1 MNEAAPTTT
10 KSFSSKA
17 RRLSLRQP
25 YEAAGM
31 PSSEATWLA
40 WYMCALSLL
49 FAAPGL
55 LLLVWSRVAPRGL
68 PVGGHWAE
76 DAVVGV
82 GFSTL
87 GAIVAPRFPAKTPIG
102 WLFCAIGLVG
112 AMLLFCGEYAAYSLQ
127 AHPGSL
133 PGGEEIAWI
142 ASWLWVV
149 HIGLFVFLA
158 LLFPDGRPPTPR
170 WRPFGWLVAAVVVVG
185 AVAAAYSPGPIRGL
199 GSLRNPLGIE
209 GVPNLFG
216 AVEVLV
222 FLLALAASVSLVV
235 RLRSARGV
243 ERQQIKWFSYAA
255 AVAAV
260 GAFVYYV
267 ASNALNVWWL
277 HWEEVGFL
285 TMMIGVVGLAVALGV
300 AIMRYRLHDID
311 LIINLTLF
319 YGLLTAV
326 LAGLFE
332 LNVVALQHLALVL
345 THEENSQTAYFA
357 TALVMATM
365 FEPLRRRIDAYV
377 ERRFFRGNNQAVE

>member
-1 MNEAAPTTT
+1 MNEAAQTTT
-10 KSFSSKA
+10 KTFSSKA
-17 RRLSLRQP
+17 KRLSILQ
-25 YEAAGM
+25 YEVAGM
-31 PSSEATWLA
+31 RSSEATWLA
-40 WYMCALSLL
+40 WYMCALSLV
-49 FAAPGL
+49 FAALGL
-55 LLLVWSRVAPRGL
+55 FLLVWSRVAL
-68 PVGGHWAE
+68 PGAPVFEQWAE
-76 DAVVGV
+76 DAVVAV

-87 GAIVAPRFPAKTPIG
+87 GAIVAPRFPAKNPIG

-112 AMLLFCGEYAAYSLQ
+112 AMLLFSGEYAAYSLQ
-127 AHPGSL
+127 ARPGSL
-133 PGGEEIAWI
+133 PGGEEMAWI

-170 WRPFGWLVAAVVVVG
+170 WRPFGWLVATAVIVG
-185 AVAAAYSPGPIRGL
+185 AVGAAYSPGPIRGL
-199 GSLRNPLGIE
+199 GSLHNPLGIE

-222 FLLALAASVSLVV
+222 FILALAASVSLVV

-267 ASNALNVWWL
+267 VSNALNVWWL
-277 HWEEVGFL
+277 HGEQVGFAA
-285 TMMIGVVGLAVALGV
+285 MMIGVVGLPVALGV
-300 AIMRYRLHDID
+300 AVLRYRLHNID
-311 LIINLTLF
+311 LIISLTLF
-319 YGLLTAV
+319 YGLLTAM

-345 THEENSQTAYFA
+345 THEEDSQIAFFA
-357 TALVMATM
+357 TALLMAAL
-365 FEPLRRRIDAYV
+365 FEPLRRRIDAYI
-377 ERRFFRGNNQAVE
+377 ERRFFRSNNRASK